1 MNALLTRRRPMALFY
16 VNVYRLSIS
25 MVNSRGFEG
34 TIMIV
39 INVVNIA
46 WVCFGNG
53 LCIEY

>member
-1 MNALLTRRRPMALFY
+1 MALFY